1 MAAVDGY
8 PHSVNRPWQAARMN
22 WHPSAS
28 LDVIRQRARIYSQIR
43 AFFNTRGCLEVDTP
57 VLMPTTAT
65 DVNIDSLEVSCNDLR
80 LYLQT
85 SPEYAM
91 KRLLAA
97 GSGSIFQICH
107 AFRRG
112 EAGRRH
118 NPEFN
123 LLEWYRVGYDYQ
135 RLMDEIEL
143 LVTTLSLSR
152 CHFDRIRYRD
162 LFRQSLQLDI
172 DELAIE
178 ELRRQCER
186 LVPGTDS
193 SELDADQCLDLLL
206 AVAIA
211 PTLQGYLFV
220 YDYPISQAALARPSD
235 VDASVAERFELFY
248 DGVELANGFSELTDA
263 TQQRRRF
270 EQDNRARRERGLPEL
285 EIDERLLAA
294 LEFGI
299 EDCAGV
305 ALGLDR
311 LLMVLLE
318 FDSIDQ
324 VLTFRE

>member
-1 MAAVDGY
+1 
-8 PHSVNRPWQAARMN
+8 MN
-22 WHPSAS
+22 WQPSAS
-28 LDVIRQRARIYSQIR
+28 LDAIRQRARIYRQIR

-57 VLMPTTAT
+57 VLMPTTGT
-65 DVNIDSLEVSCNDLR
+65 DVNIDSLEVAGVDPS

-107 AFRRG
+107 AFRKG

-118 NPEFN
+118 NPEFSM
-123 LLEWYRVGYDYQ
+123 LEWYRVGYDYQ
-135 RLMDEIEL
+135 QLMDEIEL
-143 LVTTLSLSR
+143 LITTLSLSR
-152 CHFDRIRYRD
+152 CEFQRLSYRE
-162 LFRQSLQLDI
+162 LFRQSLQLEI
-172 DELAIE
+172 DVITIE
-178 ELRRQCER
+178 ALRERCEK

-193 SELDADQCLDLLL
+193 SELDTDQCLDLLL
-206 AVAIA
+206 AMAIA

-220 YDYPISQAALARPSD
+220 YDYPLSQAALARPSEW
-235 VDASVAERFELFY
+235 DASVAERFELFY
-248 DGVELANGFSELTDA
+248 NGLELANGFSELTDA
-263 TQQRRRF
+263 AQQRARF
-270 EQDNRARRERGLPEL
+270 EEDNRERRSRGLRQL

-294 LEFGI
+294 LESGM

-318 FDSIDQ
+318 LDSIDE
-324 VLTFRE
+324 VLTFRN